1 MPFIAFDLL
10 FNNRIPV
17 NVSVYAHNGILSYE
31 LPASSYLHKQLSS
44 EDRRL
49 YSLYIGSVL
58 NLFWQVNLQDA
69 TEAFINLQV
78 YPILR

>member
-31 LPASSYLHKQLSS
+31 FPASSYLHNHFLRK
-44 EDRRL
+44 
-49 YSLYIGSVL
+49 IVGSTRSISAQYWI
-58 NLFWQVNLQDA
+58 FVNLQDA

-78 YPILR
+78 YPILPK